1 MRFRFCQPS
10 RWFLILPAAM
20 LAASLQPGIMAQ
32 ESASNPASAEDA
44 DATTVTE
51 ATSPRRRIAT
61 MKELAQVLDKEKAAT
76 GKTANEVAKD
86 LPPLPEGVSELRFDE
101 FYKMPVGPRGLEPT
115 EKLLSLSGKRVRIL
129 GYMANMQLRGNR
141 QLLLAP
147 VPLKAQPLEYGQAD
161 DIPAAHVLVRVPGN
175 AAQAVPYTPG
185 LLLLTGRLTVGGR
198 SLDGE
203 NAFVRLLLDSPQETS
218 PGPAATASPA
228 TAPAQAP
235 VTAPVPTTTPA
246 ATQSPQ

>member
-1 MRFRFCQPS
+1 M
-10 RWFLILPAAM
+10 
-20 LAASLQPGIMAQ
+20 
-32 ESASNPASAEDA
+32 E
-44 DATTVTE
+44 
-51 ATSPRRRIAT
+51 
-61 MKELAQVLDKEKAAT
+61 ELAQVLDKEKAAT

-141 QLLLAP
+141 QMLLAP

-161 DIPAAHVLVRVPGN
+161 DIPASHVLVRVPGN

-203 NAFVRLLLDSPQETS
+203 NAFVRLLLDSPQET
-218 PGPAATASPA
+218 PPAPAATSTATPA
-228 TAPAQAP
+228 PPQAP
-235 VTAPVPTTTPA
+235 VTAPAPTSA
-246 ATQSPQ
+246 ATQSAQ